1 MLYFVNIFLF
11 FRHSTS
17 SYYHLREEDA
27 VAHTAHVTIITVQS
41 ILYNNM
47 AWAWH
52 GLVVILVT
60 EHNRVHFHVQRCSKA
75 S

>member
-47 AWAWH
+47 AW
-52 GLVVILVT
+52 LSCNT
-60 EHNRVHFHVQRCSKA
+60 CN
-75 S
+75 